1 MIITPINIE
10 KLEHTYRM
18 YFSKGF
24 KRYLLAKYG
33 EEPFPY
39 EFSEQDLYENIRHD
53 IHDYEKLISLAEIV
67 KIKTLPKAERDELIS
82 RIKKIKYLS
91 QRQAARI
98 LGISSLITNYFN
110 KK

>member
-1 MIITPINIE
+1 MILTPKIIE

-18 YFSKGF
+18 YFPEGF

-53 IHDYEKLISLAEIV
+53 IRDYENGN
-67 KIKTLPKAERDELIS
+67 
-82 RIKKIKYLS
+82 
-91 QRQAARI
+91 I
-98 LGISSLITNYFN
+98 LTD
-110 KK
+110 